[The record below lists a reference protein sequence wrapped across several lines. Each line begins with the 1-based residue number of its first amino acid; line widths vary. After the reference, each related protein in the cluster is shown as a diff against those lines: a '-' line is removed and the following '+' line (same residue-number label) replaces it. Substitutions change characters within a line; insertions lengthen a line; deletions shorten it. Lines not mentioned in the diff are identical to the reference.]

1 MCVCVRA
8 CVCVCAC
15 ARMRVCACSYPRKI
29 RTFRHKNESGTNHP
43 NVNESGTSHHIQ
55 EHECKLFYNPL
66 ILNDSFLFTFPSVC
80 QKFNSSKAKH
90 QPTQGTDT
98 MHLNIHEVVSVELE
112 KPQDFKSF
120 TSRVLII
127 RDANGNKYEIT
138 LFAKDADALQIKA

>member
-1 MCVCVRA
+1 
-8 CVCVCAC
+8 
-15 ARMRVCACSYPRKI
+15 
-29 RTFRHKNESGTNHP
+29 
-43 NVNESGTSHHIQ
+43 
-55 EHECKLFYNPL
+55 
-66 ILNDSFLFTFPSVC
+66 
-80 QKFNSSKAKH
+80 
-90 QPTQGTDT
+90 